1 MKNLKRLL
9 VAPFV
14 ILPTFAMASDA
25 ETVIGLATKCWK
37 IPEDTDYSRASAT
50 FEVSYDGEGELTQI
64 LTVEF
69 QPVRKAGEIFAVSAQ
84 DAIVTCASK
93 TSVRSRTVR
102 VVMRYTEQKSDGPL
116 IMKRPLR

>member
-1 MKNLKRLL
+1 MKNLIRFSAALFL
-9 VAPFV
+9 MA
-14 ILPTFAMASDA
+14 PTFAIASDA
-25 ETVIGLATKCWK
+25 DTVIGMATKCWN

-50 FEVSYDGEGELTQI
+50 FEVSYNSEGELTQI

-69 QPVRKAGEIFAVSAQ
+69 QPVRKAGEIFAISAQ

-93 TSVRSRTVR
+93 TSVRSRSVR